1 MIYTWQNKFNAKIK
15 DGLNLLIDWNVRYS
29 PLLTLGL
36 LCFRLLVWALSSNIL
51 IVFLILI
58 ISLPSWQSQW
68 DLSQQTTVVSTF
80 IFILNGELG
89 QIRLWGPSSCLADHR
104 HHPHSWSD
112 PPHARLPG
120 LASPQI
126 PRLYLQLVNNKYDI
140 NNSWLVRYFFFLATK
155 IFTKYIIATY
165 WPLLWSHG
173 GGHGIKL

>member
-58 ISLPSWQSQW
+58 ISLPSWHSARTRQSQW
-68 DLSQQTTVVSTF
+68 DLSQQTTVVSTI

-126 PRLYLQLVNNKYDI
+126 PRLYLQLVNMI
-140 NNSWLVRYFFFLATK
+140 SIISSVLLTSSLFLLSC
-155 IFTKYIIATY
+155 Y
-165 WPLLWSHG
+165 
-173 GGHGIKL
+173 